1 MEKKRPI
8 GIDLGTTNSVIATM
22 EGSDVKVI
30 PSAEGPTTVP
40 SVVAWTK
47 EGEVL
52 VGIPAKRQAIVN
64 AENTV
69 FSVKRFMGR
78 NYEEAKEDIARV
90 PYKVVKGPHNDVR
103 IHIPAAGKEFSPPE
117 ISSFILRKLVKDAK
131 AYLNEDIKD
140 VVITVP
146 AYFNDAQRQAT
157 KDAGTIAGLN
167 VLRIINEPTAAA
179 LAYGFEKKKKA
190 RIAVY
195 DLGGGTFDI
204 SVLEVGDEVIEVK
217 STGGDTHLGGDDFDQ
232 EIINW
237 LIEEFK
243 SETGIDLSQD
253 KMALQRLKEAAENA
267 KKELSSKLE
276 TEINLPFIAADQT
289 GPKHLVRKLTRS
301 QFERMIEKHI
311 TRTLEIVERVI
322 KDGGFKPRDIDE
334 IILVGGSTRIPKIQE
349 ELKSFFGKEPM
360 RGINPDEVV
369 AVGAAIQAGIIL
381 GTAKDILLLDVIPI
395 SLGVETYGG
404 MFTKIIERNTTIPV
418 RKSDIFTTAEDNQ
431 TTVEIHV
438 LQGERPMAKDN
449 RSLGRFLLEG
459 IPPAPRGVPKIE
471 VSFDVD
477 ANGIL
482 TVSAKELSTG
492 KEASIKITGSTNLTK
507 EEIERMVEEAKKY
520 EEEDKKR
527 LELAQEKNRLDN
539 IAYQLEKTIRE
550 FKDKIPADLV
560 SEAERAVQKAKEVFK
575 NSNDINEVRGMI
587 TEVEGVISKISS
599 HIYSKQVGAEGG
611 TQAGGAQ
618 GGQSEGAHKGNS
630 GGGSSGGTSNS
641 GSGDD
646 NIVDTEWKK

>member
-1 MEKKRPI
+1 MARKRPI

-40 SVVAWTK
+40 SCVAWTR
-47 EGEVL
+47 EGEVI

-69 FSVKRFMGR
+69 YSIKRFMGR
-78 NYEEAKEDIARV
+78 SYDESLEEAKRV
-90 PYKVVKGPHNDVR
+90 PYKIVRGPHNDARVY
-103 IHIPAAGKEFSPPE
+103 IPAVGKEFSPPE
-117 ISSFILRKLVKDAK
+117 ISAFILKKLVKDAEAFLGEK
-131 AYLNEDIKD
+131 IQD

-157 KDAGTIAGLN
+157 KAAGEIAGLN

-179 LAYGFEKKKKA
+179 LAYGFEKKKKV
-190 RIAVY
+190 RVAVY

-204 SVLEVGDEVIEVK
+204 TVLEMGEDVLEVK

-243 SETGIDLSQD
+243 KETGIDLSKD
-253 KMALQRLKEAAENA
+253 RMALQRLKEAAENA

-276 TEINLPFIAADQT
+276 TEINLPFIAADAT

-301 QFERMIEKHI
+301 QFERMIEKYI
-311 TRTLEIVERVI
+311 TRTIEIIDRVI
-322 KDGGFKPRDIDE
+322 RDGGFKPKDIDE
-334 IILVGGSTRIPKIQE
+334 VILVGGSTRIPKIQE
-349 ELKSFFGKEPM
+349 ELKNFFGKDPV

-404 MFTKIIERNTTIPV
+404 VFTKIIERNTTIPIK
-418 RKSDIFTTAEDNQ
+418 KSEIFTTAEDNQ
-431 TTVEIHV
+431 TVVEIHV
-438 LQGERPMAKDN
+438 LQGERPLAKDN
-449 RSLGRFLLEG
+449 RSLGRFYLEG

-471 VSFDVD
+471 VTFDVD
-477 ANGIL
+477 VNGIL
-482 TVSAKELSTG
+482 TVYAKELSTG
-492 KEASIKITGSTNLTK
+492 KQASIRIEGSTNLTK
-507 EEIERMVEEAKKY
+507 EEIQRMTEEAKRY
-520 EEEDKKR
+520 EEEDRKK
-527 LELAQEKNRLDN
+527 LELIQEKNKLDN
-539 IAYQLEKTIRE
+539 LVYQLEKTLKE
-550 FKDKIPADLV
+550 FRDRIPADIV
-560 SEAERAVQKAKEVFK
+560 SEAERVAQRGREVFK

-587 TEVEGVISKISS
+587 REVESVMTKVSS
-599 HIYSKQVGAEGG
+599 AIYSQNVASSS
-611 TQAGGAQ
+611 Q
-618 GGQSEGAHKGNS
+618 GQSGGS
-630 GGGSSGGTSNS
+630 GGSEGPDGGSV
-641 GSGDD
+641 
-646 NIVDTEWKK
+646 VDTEWKK

>member
-1 MEKKRPI
+1 MAKKRPI

-40 SVVAWTK
+40 SVVAWTR
-47 EGEVL
+47 EGEVI

-69 FSVKRFMGR
+69 YSIKRFMGR
-78 NYEEAKEDIARV
+78 SYDEAQEEAKRM
-90 PYKVVKGPHNDVR
+90 PYKVVRGPHNDARVY
-103 IHIPAAGKEFSPPE
+103 IPAAGKEFSPPE
-117 ISSFILRKLVKDAK
+117 ISAFILKKLVKDAE
-131 AYLNEDIKD
+131 AYLGEKITD

-157 KDAGTIAGLN
+157 KAAGEIAGLN

-190 RIAVY
+190 RVAVY

-204 SVLEVGDEVIEVK
+204 SVLEIGDEVIEVK

-243 SETGIDLSQD
+243 RETGIDLSKD

-276 TEINLPFIAADQT
+276 TEINLPFIAADAT

-301 QFERMIEKHI
+301 QFERMIEKYI
-311 TRTLEIVERVI
+311 NRTLEIIDRVI
-322 KDGGFKPRDIDE
+322 RDGGFKPRDIDE
-334 IILVGGSTRIPKIQE
+334 VILVGGSTRIPKIQE
-349 ELKSFFGKEPM
+349 ELKNFFGKEPM

-369 AVGAAIQAGIIL
+369 AVGAAVQAGIIL
-381 GTAKDILLLDVIPI
+381 GAAKDILLLDVIPI

-404 MFTKIIERNTTIPV
+404 VFTKIIERNTTIPI
-418 RKSDIFTTAEDNQ
+418 RRSEIFTTAEDNQ
-431 TTVEIHV
+431 TVVEIHV
-438 LQGERPMAKDN
+438 LQGERPLARDN
-449 RSLGRFLLEG
+449 RSLGRFYLEG

-471 VSFDVD
+471 VTFDVD
-477 ANGIL
+477 VNGIL
-482 TVSAKELSTG
+482 TVYAKELSTG
-492 KEASIKITGSTNLTK
+492 KEASIRIEGSTNLTK
-507 EEIERMVEEAKKY
+507 EEIQRMMEEAKRY
-520 EEEDKKR
+520 EEEDRRK
-527 LELAQEKNRLDN
+527 LELVQEKNKLDSLV
-539 IAYQLEKTIRE
+539 YQLEKTIKE
-550 FKDKIPADLV
+550 FRDKIPADLV
-560 SEAERAVQKAKEVFK
+560 SDAERIIQRGKEVFR
-575 NSNDINEVRGMI
+575 NSNDINEVRGMMRD
-587 TEVEGVISKISS
+587 VENVMSRISS
-599 HIYSKQVGAEGG
+599 HIYQQNIGG
-611 TQAGGAQ
+611 TQTGGGYTSGSYS
-618 GGQSEGAHKGNS
+618 GGSSSSGNS
-630 GGGSSGGTSNS
+630 GSSSS
-641 GSGDD
+641 SD
-646 NIVDTEWKK
+646 NVVDTDWKK

>member
-1 MEKKRPI
+1 MTKKRPI

-40 SVVAWTK
+40 SVVAWTR
-47 EGEVL
+47 EGEVI

-69 FSVKRFMGR
+69 YSIKRFMGR
-78 NYEEAKEDIARV
+78 SYDEAQEEAKRM
-90 PYKVVKGPHNDVR
+90 PYKVVRGPHNDARVY
-103 IHIPAAGKEFSPPE
+103 IPAAGKEFSPPE
-117 ISSFILRKLVKDAK
+117 ISAFILKKLVKDAE
-131 AYLNEDIKD
+131 AYLGEKITD

-157 KDAGTIAGLN
+157 KAAGEIAGLN

-190 RIAVY
+190 RVAVY

-204 SVLEVGDEVIEVK
+204 SVLEIGDEVIEVK

-243 SETGIDLSQD
+243 RETGIDLSKD

-276 TEINLPFIAADQT
+276 TEINLPFIAADAT

-301 QFERMIEKHI
+301 QFERMIEKYI
-311 TRTLEIVERVI
+311 NRTLEIIDRVI
-322 KDGGFKPRDIDE
+322 RDGGFKPRDIDE
-334 IILVGGSTRIPKIQE
+334 VILVGGSTRIPRVQE
-349 ELKSFFGKEPM
+349 ELKNFFGKEPM

-369 AVGAAIQAGIIL
+369 AVGAAVQAGIIL
-381 GTAKDILLLDVIPI
+381 GAAKDILLLDVIPI

-404 MFTKIIERNTTIPV
+404 VFTKIIEKNTTIPI
-418 RKSDIFTTAEDNQ
+418 RRSEIFTTAEDNQ
-431 TTVEIHV
+431 TVVEIHV
-438 LQGERPMAKDN
+438 LQGERPLARDN
-449 RSLGRFLLEG
+449 RSLGRFYLEG

-471 VSFDVD
+471 VTFDVD
-477 ANGIL
+477 VNGIL
-482 TVSAKELSTG
+482 TVYAKELSTG
-492 KEASIKITGSTNLTK
+492 KEASIRIEGSTNLTK
-507 EEIERMVEEAKKY
+507 EEIQRMMEEAKKY
-520 EEEDKKR
+520 EEEDRKK
-527 LELAQEKNRLDN
+527 LELIQEKNKLDN
-539 IAYQLEKTIRE
+539 LVYQLEKTIKE
-550 FKDKIPADLV
+550 FRDKIPADLV
-560 SEAERAVQKAKEVFK
+560 SDAERIIQRGKEVFR
-575 NSNDINEVRGMI
+575 NSNDINEVRGMMRD
-587 TEVEGVISKISS
+587 VENVMSRISS
-599 HIYSKQVGAEGG
+599 HIYQQNIGG
-611 TQAGGAQ
+611 TQTGGGYTSESYS
-618 GGQSEGAHKGNS
+618 GGSSSGGNS
-630 GGGSSGGTSNS
+630 GSSSSSENV
-641 GSGDD
+641 
-646 NIVDTEWKK
+646 VDTDWKK

>member
-1 MEKKRPI
+1 MAKKRPI

-22 EGSDVKVI
+22 EGSDIKVI

-40 SVVAWTK
+40 SVVAWTR
-47 EGEVL
+47 EGEVI

-69 FSVKRFMGR
+69 YSIKRFMGR
-78 NYEEAKEDIARV
+78 SFDEAQEEAKRV
-90 PYKVVKGPHNDVR
+90 PYKVVRGPHDDARVY
-103 IHIPAAGKEFSPPE
+103 IPAAGKEFSPPE
-117 ISSFILRKLVKDAK
+117 ISSFILKKLVKDAE
-131 AYLNEDIKD
+131 AYLGEKITD

-157 KDAGTIAGLN
+157 KAAGEIAGLN

-190 RIAVY
+190 RVAIY

-204 SVLEVGDEVIEVK
+204 SVLEIGDEVIEVK

-237 LIEEFK
+237 LVEEFK
-243 SETGIDLSQD
+243 RETGIDLSKD

-276 TEINLPFIAADQT
+276 TEINLPFIAADST

-301 QFERMIEKHI
+301 QFERMIERYI
-311 TRTLEIVERVI
+311 NRTIEIIDRVI
-322 KDGGFKPRDIDE
+322 RDGGFKPRDIDE
-334 IILVGGSTRIPKIQE
+334 VILVGGSTRIPKVQE

-369 AVGAAIQAGIIL
+369 AVGAAVQAGIIL

-404 MFTKIIERNTTIPV
+404 VFTKIIERNTTIPIK
-418 RKSDIFTTAEDNQ
+418 KSEIFTTAEDNQ
-431 TTVEIHV
+431 TVVEIHV
-438 LQGERPMAKDN
+438 LQGERPLARDN
-449 RSLGRFLLEG
+449 RSLGRFYLEG

-471 VSFDVD
+471 VTFDVD
-477 ANGIL
+477 VNGIL
-482 TVSAKELSTG
+482 TVYAKELATG
-492 KEASIKITGSTNLTK
+492 KEASIRIEGSTNLTK
-507 EEIERMVEEAKKY
+507 EEIQRMTEEAKRY
-520 EEEDKKR
+520 EEEDRRK
-527 LELAQEKNRLDN
+527 LELVQEKNKLDSLV
-539 IAYQLEKTIRE
+539 YQLEKTIRD

-560 SEAERAVQKAKEVFK
+560 SDAERAVQRGKEVFR
-575 NSNDINEVRGMI
+575 NSNDINEVRGMMRD
-587 TEVEGVISKISS
+587 VENVIARISS
-599 HIYSKQVGAEGG
+599 HIYQQNV
-611 TQAGGAQ
+611 GGAQ
-618 GGQSEGAHKGNS
+618 S
-630 GGGSSGGTSNS
+630 GGGYTGYTSGSSSGGSSSGERPAGDS
-641 GSGDD
+641 GSSSPGDV
-646 NIVDTEWKK
+646 VDTDWKK

>member
-1 MEKKRPI
+1 MAKKRPI

-40 SVVAWTK
+40 SVVAWTR
-47 EGEVL
+47 EGEVI

-69 FSVKRFMGR
+69 YSIKRFMGR
-78 NYEEAKEDIARV
+78 SYDEAQEEAKRM
-90 PYKVVKGPHNDVR
+90 PYKVVRGPHNDARVY
-103 IHIPAAGKEFSPPE
+103 IPAAGKEFSPPE
-117 ISSFILRKLVKDAK
+117 ISAFILKKLVKDAE
-131 AYLNEDIKD
+131 AYLGEKITD

-157 KDAGTIAGLN
+157 KAAGEIAGLN

-190 RIAVY
+190 RVAVY

-204 SVLEVGDEVIEVK
+204 SVLEIGDEVIEVK

-243 SETGIDLSQD
+243 RETGIDLSKD

-276 TEINLPFIAADQT
+276 TEINLPFIAADAT

-301 QFERMIEKHI
+301 QFERMIERYI
-311 TRTLEIVERVI
+311 NRTLEIIDRVI
-322 KDGGFKPRDIDE
+322 RDGGFKPRDIDE
-334 IILVGGSTRIPKIQE
+334 VILVGGSTRIPKIQE
-349 ELKSFFGKEPM
+349 ELKNFFGKEPM

-369 AVGAAIQAGIIL
+369 AVGAAVQAGIIL
-381 GTAKDILLLDVIPI
+381 GAAKDILLLDVIPI

-404 MFTKIIERNTTIPV
+404 VFTKIIEKNTTIPIK
-418 RKSDIFTTAEDNQ
+418 RSEIFTTAEDNQ
-431 TTVEIHV
+431 TVVEIHV
-438 LQGERPMAKDN
+438 LQGERPLARDN
-449 RSLGRFLLEG
+449 RSLGRFYLEG

-471 VSFDVD
+471 VTFDVD
-477 ANGIL
+477 VNGIL
-482 TVSAKELSTG
+482 TVYAKELSTG
-492 KEASIKITGSTNLTK
+492 KEASIRIEGSTNLTK
-507 EEIERMVEEAKKY
+507 EEIQRMTEEAKRY
-520 EEEDKKR
+520 EEEDRRK
-527 LELAQEKNRLDN
+527 LELVQEKNKLDSLV
-539 IAYQLEKTIRE
+539 YQLEKTIKE
-550 FKDKIPADLV
+550 FRDKIPADLV
-560 SEAERAVQKAKEVFK
+560 SDAERIIQRGKEVFR
-575 NSNDINEVRGMI
+575 NSNDINEVRGMMRD
-587 TEVEGVISKISS
+587 VENVIARISS
-599 HIYSKQVGAEGG
+599 HIYQQNV
-611 TQAGGAQ
+611 GGAQ
-618 GGQSEGAHKGNS
+618 TRGGYT
-630 GGGSSGGTSNS
+630 GGSSSGGSSS
-641 GSGDD
+641 GGSPGGDSGGSSSDD
-646 NIVDTEWKK
+646 VVDTDWKR

>member
-1 MEKKRPI
+1 MAKKRPI

-40 SVVAWTK
+40 SVVAWTR
-47 EGEVL
+47 EGEVI

-69 FSVKRFMGR
+69 YSIKRFMGR
-78 NYEEAKEDIARV
+78 SYDEAQEEAKRM
-90 PYKVVKGPHNDVR
+90 PYKVVRGPHNDARVY
-103 IHIPAAGKEFSPPE
+103 IPAAGKEFSPPE
-117 ISSFILRKLVKDAK
+117 ISAFILRKLVRDAE
-131 AYLNEDIKD
+131 AYLGEKITD

-157 KDAGTIAGLN
+157 KAAGEIAGLN

-190 RIAVY
+190 RVAVY

-204 SVLEVGDEVIEVK
+204 SVLEIGDEVIEVK

-243 SETGIDLSQD
+243 RETGIDLSKD

-276 TEINLPFIAADQT
+276 TEINLPFIAADAT

-301 QFERMIEKHI
+301 QFERMIEKYI
-311 TRTLEIVERVI
+311 NRTLEIIDRVI
-322 KDGGFKPRDIDE
+322 RDGGFKPRDIDE
-334 IILVGGSTRIPKIQE
+334 VILVGGSTRIPKIQE
-349 ELKSFFGKEPM
+349 ELKNFFGKEPM

-369 AVGAAIQAGIIL
+369 AVGAAVQAGIIL
-381 GTAKDILLLDVIPI
+381 GAAKDILLLDVIPI

-404 MFTKIIERNTTIPV
+404 VFTKIIEKNTTIPIK
-418 RKSDIFTTAEDNQ
+418 RSEIFTTAEDNQ
-431 TTVEIHV
+431 TVVEIHV
-438 LQGERPMAKDN
+438 LQGERPLARDN
-449 RSLGRFLLEG
+449 RSLGRFYLEG

-471 VSFDVD
+471 VTFDVD
-477 ANGIL
+477 VNGIL
-482 TVSAKELSTG
+482 TVYAKELSTG
-492 KEASIKITGSTNLTK
+492 KEASIRIEGSTNLTK
-507 EEIERMVEEAKKY
+507 EEIQRMMEEAKKY
-520 EEEDKKR
+520 EEEDRKK
-527 LELAQEKNRLDN
+527 LELVQEKNKLDN
-539 IAYQLEKTIRE
+539 LVYQLEKTIKE
-550 FKDKIPADLV
+550 FRDKIPADLV
-560 SEAERAVQKAKEVFK
+560 SDAERIIQRGKEVFR
-575 NSNDINEVRGMI
+575 NSNDINEVRGMMRD
-587 TEVEGVISKISS
+587 VENVMSRISS
-599 HIYSKQVGAEGG
+599 HIYQQNIGG
-611 TQAGGAQ
+611 TQTGG
-618 GGQSEGAHKGNS
+618 GYTS
-630 GGGSSGGTSNS
+630 GSYSGGSSSSENS
-641 GSGDD
+641 GSSSSSD
-646 NIVDTEWKK
+646 NVVDTDWKK

>member
-1 MEKKRPI
+1 MAKKRPI

-40 SVVAWTK
+40 SVVAWTR
-47 EGEVL
+47 EGEVI

-69 FSVKRFMGR
+69 YSIKRFMGR
-78 NYEEAKEDIARV
+78 SYDEAQEEAKRM
-90 PYKVVKGPHNDVR
+90 PYKVVRGPHNDARVY
-103 IHIPAAGKEFSPPE
+103 IPAAGKEFSPPE
-117 ISSFILRKLVKDAK
+117 ISAFILKKLVKDAE
-131 AYLNEDIKD
+131 AYLGEKIAD

-157 KDAGTIAGLN
+157 KAAGEIAGLN

-190 RIAVY
+190 RVAVY

-204 SVLEVGDEVIEVK
+204 SVLEIGDEVIEVK

-243 SETGIDLSQD
+243 RETGIDLSKD

-276 TEINLPFIAADQT
+276 TEINLPFIAADAT

-301 QFERMIEKHI
+301 QFERMIERYI
-311 TRTLEIVERVI
+311 NRTLEIIDRVI
-322 KDGGFKPRDIDE
+322 RDGGFKPRDIDE
-334 IILVGGSTRIPKIQE
+334 VILVGGSTRIPRVQE
-349 ELKSFFGKEPM
+349 ELKNLFGKEPM

-369 AVGAAIQAGIIL
+369 AVGAAVQAGIIL
-381 GTAKDILLLDVIPI
+381 GAAKDILLLDVIPI

-404 MFTKIIERNTTIPV
+404 VFTKIIEKNTTIPIK
-418 RKSDIFTTAEDNQ
+418 RSEIFTTAEDNQ
-431 TTVEIHV
+431 TVVEIHV
-438 LQGERPMAKDN
+438 LQGERPLARDN
-449 RSLGRFLLEG
+449 RSLGRFYLEG

-471 VSFDVD
+471 VTFDIDV
-477 ANGIL
+477 NGIL
-482 TVSAKELSTG
+482 TVHAKELSTG
-492 KEASIKITGSTNLTK
+492 KEASIRIEGSTNLTK
-507 EEIERMVEEAKKY
+507 EEIQRMTEEAKRY
-520 EEEDKKR
+520 EEEDRKK
-527 LELAQEKNRLDN
+527 LELIQEKNKLDSLM
-539 IAYQLEKTIRE
+539 YQLEKTIKE
-550 FKDKIPADLV
+550 FRDKIPADLV
-560 SEAERAVQKAKEVFK
+560 SDAERIIQRGKEVFR
-575 NSNDINEVRGMI
+575 NSNDINEVRGMMRD
-587 TEVEGVISKISS
+587 VENVIARISS
-599 HIYSKQVGAEGG
+599 HIYQQNV
-611 TQAGGAQ
+611 GGAQ
-618 GGQSEGAHKGNS
+618 TRGGYTGGSSS
-630 GGGSSGGTSNS
+630 GGGSSGGSPGGDS
-641 GSGDD
+641 GGSSSDD
-646 NIVDTEWKK
+646 VVDTDWKR

>member
-1 MEKKRPI
+1 MARKRPI

-22 EGSDVKVI
+22 EGSDIKVI

-40 SVVAWTK
+40 SVVAWTR
-47 EGEVL
+47 EGEVI

-69 FSVKRFMGR
+69 YSIKRFMGR
-78 NYEEAKEDIARV
+78 SFDEAQEEAKRM
-90 PYKVVKGPHNDVR
+90 PYKVVRGPHNDARVY
-103 IHIPAAGKEFSPPE
+103 IPAVGKEFSPPE
-117 ISSFILRKLVKDAK
+117 ISSFILKKLVKDAE
-131 AYLNEDIKD
+131 AYLGEKITD

-157 KDAGTIAGLN
+157 KAAGEIAGLN

-190 RIAVY
+190 RVAIY

-204 SVLEVGDEVIEVK
+204 SVLEIGDEVIEVK

-243 SETGIDLSQD
+243 RETGIDLSKD

-276 TEINLPFIAADQT
+276 TEINLPFIAADAT

-301 QFERMIEKHI
+301 QFERMIEKYI
-311 TRTLEIVERVI
+311 NRTIEIIDRVI
-322 KDGGFKPRDIDE
+322 RDGGFKPRDIDE
-334 IILVGGSTRIPKIQE
+334 VILVGGSTRIPKIQE

-369 AVGAAIQAGIIL
+369 AVGAAVQAGIIL

-404 MFTKIIERNTTIPV
+404 VFTKIIEKNTTIPIK
-418 RKSDIFTTAEDNQ
+418 KSEIFTTAEDNQ
-431 TTVEIHV
+431 TVVEIHV
-438 LQGERPMAKDN
+438 LQGERPLARDN
-449 RSLGRFLLEG
+449 RSLGRFYLEG

-471 VSFDVD
+471 VTFDVD
-477 ANGIL
+477 VNGIL
-482 TVSAKELSTG
+482 TVYAKELSTG
-492 KEASIKITGSTNLTK
+492 KEASIRIEGSTNLTK
-507 EEIERMVEEAKKY
+507 EEIQRMTEEAKRY
-520 EEEDKKR
+520 EEEDRRK
-527 LELAQEKNRLDN
+527 LELVQEKNKLDSLV
-539 IAYQLEKTIRE
+539 YQLEKTIKE
-550 FKDKIPADLV
+550 FRDKIPADLF
-560 SEAERAVQKAKEVFK
+560 SDAERVIQRGKEVFR
-575 NSNDINEVRGMI
+575 NSNDINEVRGMMRD
-587 TEVEGVISKISS
+587 VENIIARISS
-599 HIYSKQVGAEGG
+599 HIYQQNV
-611 TQAGGAQ
+611 GGAQ
-618 GGQSEGAHKGNS
+618 PGGGYTGYT
-630 GGGSSGGTSNS
+630 GGSSSGGSSS
-641 GSGDD
+641 GEGPGGDSGGSSPGDV
-646 NIVDTEWKK
+646 VDTDWKK

>member
-1 MEKKRPI
+1 MAKKRPI

-40 SVVAWTK
+40 SVVAWTR
-47 EGEVL
+47 EGEVI

-69 FSVKRFMGR
+69 YSIKRFMGR
-78 NYEEAKEDIARV
+78 SYDEAQEEAKRM
-90 PYKVVKGPHNDVR
+90 PYKVVRGPHNDARVY
-103 IHIPAAGKEFSPPE
+103 IPAAGKEFSPPE
-117 ISSFILRKLVKDAK
+117 ISAFILKKLVKDAE
-131 AYLNEDIKD
+131 AYLGEKITD

-157 KDAGTIAGLN
+157 KAAGEIAGLN

-190 RIAVY
+190 RVAVY

-204 SVLEVGDEVIEVK
+204 SVLEIGDEVIEVK

-243 SETGIDLSQD
+243 RETGIDLSKD

-276 TEINLPFIAADQT
+276 TEINLPFIAADAT

-301 QFERMIEKHI
+301 QFERMIEKYI
-311 TRTLEIVERVI
+311 NRTLEIIDRVI
-322 KDGGFKPRDIDE
+322 RDGGFKPRDIDE
-334 IILVGGSTRIPKIQE
+334 VILVGGSTRIPKIQE
-349 ELKSFFGKEPM
+349 ELKNFFGKEPM

-369 AVGAAIQAGIIL
+369 AVGAAVQAGIIL
-381 GTAKDILLLDVIPI
+381 GAAKDILLLDVIPI

-404 MFTKIIERNTTIPV
+404 VFTKIIERNTTIPI
-418 RKSDIFTTAEDNQ
+418 RRSEIFTTAEDNQ
-431 TTVEIHV
+431 TVVEIHV
-438 LQGERPMAKDN
+438 LQGERPLARDN
-449 RSLGRFLLEG
+449 RSLGRFYLEG

-471 VSFDVD
+471 VTFDVD
-477 ANGIL
+477 VNGIL
-482 TVSAKELSTG
+482 TVYAKELSTG
-492 KEASIKITGSTNLTK
+492 KEASIRIEGSTNLTK
-507 EEIERMVEEAKKY
+507 EEIQRMMEEAKKY
-520 EEEDKKR
+520 EEEDRRK
-527 LELAQEKNRLDN
+527 LELVQEKNKLDSLV
-539 IAYQLEKTIRE
+539 YQLEKTIKE
-550 FKDKIPADLV
+550 FRDKIPADLV
-560 SEAERAVQKAKEVFK
+560 SDAERIIQRGKEVFR
-575 NSNDINEVRGMI
+575 NSNDINEVRGMMRD
-587 TEVEGVISKISS
+587 VENVMSRISS
-599 HIYSKQVGAEGG
+599 HIYQ
-611 TQAGGAQ
+611 QNIGGAQ
-618 GGQSEGAHKGNS
+618 TGGGYTSGSYSGGSSSGGNS
-630 GGGSSGGTSNS
+630 GGSSSS
-641 GSGDD
+641 D
-646 NIVDTEWKK
+646 NVVDTDWKK